1 MPEGSDATFAVG
13 LAQFSFRD
21 LLRPF
26 CKQLKLRSDVFP
38 MKKQAVDN
46 TNQLDLN
53 TTARKNDKVV
63 DKFSPYMQHMTYFI
77 MTADLAHQIEVFDEK
92 KLMAESMGNFSVGA
106 SVNEVSRNDS

>member
-1 MPEGSDATFAVG
+1 
-13 LAQFSFRD
+13 
-21 LLRPF
+21 
-26 CKQLKLRSDVFP
+26 